1 MTETIEQT
9 IAIAATFTAELIEEP
24 LAYWMQE
31 LEIQS
36 RIEFA
41 PYNQIFQELL
51 NPSSLMSG
59 NDDGINVVLIRL
71 EDWSK
76 FRDNSINAALSVKEY
91 EEIEHNVHDFIRAL
105 KSATERSKL
114 IWIVCVCPV
123 SSRITE
129 NKDHSEFFR
138 QMEARIVLELSDV
151 RGVYIV
157 TTSDLNTLY
166 PVSKYDDPFSDKIGH
181 IPFTPEFFVSLATMI
196 ARRIFA
202 IRSKPYK
209 VIVLDCDQTL
219 WKGICGEDGHD
230 GVEIDT
236 PHRKLQEFMIERH
249 NTGMLLCLCSKN
261 NEEDVIRVFDRHS
274 EMSLQLGHIVSWR
287 INWKSKPENIKSLAG
302 ELHLG
307 LDSFILIDDN
317 PIECAQVQAE
327 CPEVLAL
334 CLPEEPNDIP
344 RFLNHVWAFDNLKVT
359 TEDKKRTE
367 FYRQNIERDQF
378 QGKSLTFSDFL
389 AGLEL
394 SVRISKISNSQI
406 SRVAQLT
413 QRTNQFNFTTI
424 RRSER
429 DIQKLCQ
436 SEELECLVVE
446 VNDRFGDYGLVG
458 VIMFRTFRKTLEV
471 ETFLLSCR
479 VLGRGVEHQMMQ
491 ELGRIAIER
500 GKSAIDVR
508 YVPTGRNQPALDFL
522 NCAHPK
528 LTYSFGNEFLFR
540 YSAELIESIAYK
552 PDKEESGAQ
561 NETGSIT
568 SVTVLEPRERR
579 KSALL
584 SRFATELY
592 DVKKIVETI
601 RTEKLKSQKPRSV
614 CYQIEQTLREYTAIR
629 QVAVRFWD
637 DASGCKRLIAYVIAD
652 QRNSPVISGHAR
664 YLLPNN
670 MAIVHQNKIETDMT
684 FKEIFE
690 DQVYFKHGIN
700 ICEGDFIFDV
710 GANIG
715 LFTLFVQQV
724 YKNTCVWAFEP
735 VPQLFEM
742 LRINVDLYAPSTK
755 LFNCGLS
762 DKRKN
767 MTLTFHP
774 HLTILSGYYPDAETD
789 DEVNKTILSQQ
800 AQGLIDERILN
811 KYMGEMLERASVNED
826 VETQLVTLS
835 DILTQNNIECI
846 NLLKADVERSE
857 SDVLIGIN
865 EQDWKKIN
873 QIVMEVHSK
882 YLLDKITLLLR
893 NHDYHIRVDQQPLL
907 KDTENFMLY
916 AIQQQLYDFSPARN
930 KYESPGN
937 RPLSRIDPH
946 LLSSK
951 ELRGYTK
958 KEVPRLTMPLDI
970 MFLDTIPMAVDGQ
983 IDDQALPIPSRTN
996 CDLDCSSVE
1005 PLTFVEENLCRIWE
1019 EILAIDNIGLHD
1031 DFFELG
1037 GHSLLATQILS
1048 RIYDTFKIQLSM
1060 ARFFDT
1066 PTIAGVS
1073 KAIEGSK
1080 IEQSESVKILAILE
1094 ELENLSDSEV
1104 KTMLVQER
1112 GES

>member
-1 MTETIEQT
+1 MTKTIEQT
-9 IAIAATFTAELIEEP
+9 IAIAATFTAGLIEEP
-24 LAYWMQE
+24 LAFWMQE
-31 LEIQS
+31 LGIQS

-41 PYNQIFQELL
+41 PYNQVFQELL

-76 FRDNSINAALSVKEY
+76 FKDNSIKVTLSVKEY
-91 EEIEHNVHDFIRAL
+91 EEIEHNVQDFIRAL
-105 KSATERSKL
+105 KSATERSGFT
-114 IWIVCVCPV
+114 WIVGVCPA
-123 SSRITE
+123 SSRITG

-138 QMEARIVLELSDV
+138 QMEARIALELSDI

-166 PVSKYDDPFSDKIGH
+166 PISKYDDPLSDKIGH

-196 ARRIFA
+196 ARRIFT

-249 NTGMLLCLCSKN
+249 NAGMLLCLCSKN
-261 NEEDVIRVFDRHS
+261 NEEDVIQVFDCHL
-274 EMSLQLGHIVSWR
+274 EMSLQLDHIVSWR
-287 INWKSKPENIKSLAG
+287 INWKSKPENLKSLAS

-334 CLPEEPNDIP
+334 CLPEKPNDIP
-344 RFLNHVWAFDNLKVT
+344 RFLNHIWAFDNLKVT

-367 FYRQNIERDQF
+367 FYRQNIERDRF
-378 QGKSLTFSDFL
+378 QGKYLTFSDFL

-394 SVRISKISNSQI
+394 SVRISKISDSQI

-458 VIMFRTFRKTLEV
+458 VIMFRAFRKTLEV

-479 VLGRGVEHQMMQ
+479 ALGRGVEHHMIQ

-508 YVPTGRNQPALDFL
+508 YVPTRRNQPALDFL

-540 YSAELIESIAYK
+540 YPAELIESIAYK
-552 PDKEESGAQ
+552 PEKEESGAQ
-561 NETGSIT
+561 NETGSVT
-568 SVTVLEPRERR
+568 SVTVLESRERR
-579 KSALL
+579 KSALM

-592 DVKKIVETI
+592 DVKKIAETI
-601 RTEKLKSQKPRSV
+601 HTEKLKSQKSKDI
-614 CYQIEQTLREYTAIR
+614 CYQIEQALGEHSAIR
-629 QVAVRFWD
+629 QIAVRFRND
-637 DASGCKRLIAYVIAD
+637 HSEYRRLIAYVVAD
-652 QRNSPVISGHAR
+652 QKNSPVISCHAR

-670 MAIVHQNKIETDMT
+670 MAIVHQNNIETDAMY
-684 FKEIFE
+684 KEIFE
-690 DQVYFKHGIN
+690 DRSYLKHGIVIN
-700 ICEGDFIFDV
+700 EGDCIFDV

-715 LFTLFVQQV
+715 MFTLFVQQL
-724 YKNTCVWAFEP
+724 YKNTRIFAFEP
-735 VPQLFEM
+735 VPQLYEM
-742 LRINVDLYAPSTK
+742 LRINAALYAPSAR

-762 DKRKN
+762 DKRKK
-767 MTLTFHP
+767 MSLTFHP
-774 HLTILSGYYPDAETD
+774 HLTIVSGYYPDAEND
-789 DEVNKTILSQQ
+789 DEVNKIILNRQ
-800 AQGLIDERILN
+800 AQGLIDENMLKR
-811 KYMGEMLERASVNED
+811 YTGEMLERASVNETVD
-826 VETQLVTLS
+826 TQLVTLT
-835 DILTQNNIECI
+835 DILAQNNIKFI
-846 NLLKADVERSE
+846 NLLKVDVERSE
-857 SDVLIGIN
+857 LDVLIGIN
-865 EQDWKKIN
+865 EHDWKKIN
-873 QIVMEVHSK
+873 QIVMEVHNK
-882 YLLDKITLLLR
+882 YLLDEITLLLR
-893 NHDYHIRVDQQPLL
+893 SHDYHIRVDQQPLL

-937 RPLSRIDPH
+937 RPLPSIDSH

-970 MFLDTIPMAVDGQ
+970 MFLDAIPMAVDGQ

-1019 EILAIDNIGLHD
+1019 EVLAIDNIGPHD

-1104 KTMLVQER
+1104 KTMLVQEG